1 MLVPFLIMLREGVE
15 AALIVGIVAGYLR
28 QTGRGAAMHLVWL
41 GVAAAVLL
49 SLAFGIA
56 LELMSAEL
64 PQKLQELFEAGVG
77 LFAVVVL
84 TAMVFWMRR
93 AARSIKAELHDSID
107 HALAGDGRQSLAL
120 VALAFFAVA
129 REGLESVLFLL
140 AAFQQRDE
148 VGIEALAGAVL
159 GLAVAVGIGMA
170 IYRGGRRLN
179 LARFFRWTG
188 VLILFVAAGLLA
200 GAVRSLHEAGL
211 WNGLQ
216 AIAFDLSAALPKDGV
231 LGTLLSGLFGYH
243 DTPAIGE
250 VLAYFLFLI
259 PALVLFLRGGRPA
272 VVPQSA
278 GAASSQSISEVS

>member
-15 AALIVGIVAGYLR
+15 AALIVGIVAGYLQ
-28 QTGRGAAMHLVWL
+28 QTGRGAAMHMVWL

-56 LELMSAEL
+56 LELMSGEL

-107 HALAGDGRQSLAL
+107 HALADGGRRSLAL

-140 AAFQQRDE
+140 AAFQQRNE
-148 VGIEALAGAVL
+148 VGIEALAGALL
-159 GLAVAVGIGMA
+159 GLAAAVAIGVA

-179 LARFFRWTG
+179 LARFFHWTG
-188 VLILFVAAGLLA
+188 VLILLVAAGLLA
-200 GAVRSLHEAGL
+200 GSVRSLHEAGL

-216 AIAFDLSAALPKDGV
+216 ATAFNLSSVLPKDGV

-243 DTPAIGE
+243 DAPAIGE
-250 VLAYFLFLI
+250 VLAYFVFLI
-259 PALVLFLRGGRPA
+259 PALVLFLRSGRPA
-272 VVPQSA
+272 VLPQSA
-278 GAASSQSISEVS
+278 GEASSQSISR

>member
-28 QTGRGAAMHLVWL
+28 QTGRGAAMHLVWI

-49 SLAFGIA
+49 SLALGIA
-56 LELMSAEL
+56 LESMSAEL

-77 LFAVVVL
+77 IFAVVVL

-93 AARSIKAELHDSID
+93 AARSIKTELHNSID

-148 VGIEALAGAVL
+148 VGIEALAGALL
-159 GLAVAVGIGMA
+159 GLAAAVGIGVA

-200 GAVRSLHEAGL
+200 GSVRSLHEAGI

-216 AIAFDLSAALPKDGV
+216 TTAFNWSEVLPTDGV

-250 VLAYFLFLI
+250 VLAYLVFLI
-259 PALVLFLRGGRPA
+259 PTLVLFLRGESRP
-272 VVPQSA
+272 VVPL
-278 GAASSQSISEVS
+278 AAQADAPSSQPISR

>member
-15 AALIVGIVAGYLR
+15 AALIVGIVAGYLQ

-49 SLAFGIA
+49 SLTFGIA
-56 LELMSAEL
+56 LELMSGEL
-64 PQKLQELFEAGVG
+64 PQKWQELFEAGVG

-107 HALAGDGRQSLAL
+107 HALADGGRRSLAL

-159 GLAVAVGIGMA
+159 GLAVAVAIGVV

-188 VLILFVAAGLLA
+188 VLILLVAAGLLA
-200 GAVRSLHEAGL
+200 GSVRSLHEAGL

-216 AIAFDLSAALPKDGV
+216 AIAFNLSTALPKDGV

-243 DTPAIGE
+243 DAPAIGE
-250 VLAYFLFLI
+250 VLAYFVFLI
-259 PALVLFLRGGRPA
+259 PALVLFLRSGRPT
-272 VVPQSA
+272 VLSQSA
-278 GAASSQSISEVS
+278 GAASSQSISR